1 MQVLISALY
10 TANNLATG
18 DNEVKAEILSAGLH
32 ELIPAGLR
40 FCCGDDATTFE
51 VRPCRPPHPSAGP
64 VLPYISP
71 DYIHLASQILG
82 HIIQLTLALTTMIRY

>member
-1 MQVLISALY
+1 MCAQVLISALY

-32 ELIPAGLR
+32 DLIPAGLR

-51 VRPCRPPHPSAGP
+51 VRPR
-64 VLPYISP
+64 V
-71 DYIHLASQILG
+71 
-82 HIIQLTLALTTMIRY
+82 